1 MSSSIVH
8 HGWRRSC
15 LFLDLLDV
23 MSLFVLPQAMDLKG
37 GGEGTRR
44 PVVEGSVVTCKPVIV
59 M

>member
-37 GGEGTRR
+37 GGRGLGGLLLRG
-44 PVVEGSVVTCKPVIV
+44 VLLHVNQ
-59 M
+59 